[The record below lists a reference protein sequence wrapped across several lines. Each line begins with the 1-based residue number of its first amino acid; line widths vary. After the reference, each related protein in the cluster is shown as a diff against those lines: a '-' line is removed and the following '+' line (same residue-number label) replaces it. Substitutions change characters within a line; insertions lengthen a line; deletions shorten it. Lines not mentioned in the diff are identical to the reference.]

1 MLNGCTKDAVENR
14 NVFKVQKETSG
25 MKWTNRAS
33 EAIVRKCSVEKLFL
47 RIPQNSQTPVPETP
61 IKKRDSETGVFM

>member
-1 MLNGCTKDAVENR
+1 
-14 NVFKVQKETSG
+14 